1 MLKISL
7 DVLVMLFGAQG
18 WKIEGCT
25 NMTVT
30 SLGYTRFFVNTLTGV
45 ESPWVKTRKLHPFP
59 MGKVWRQQQE
69 LAHERNGTG
78 IANAFDA
85 DQQGQNP
92 LKFGMFAYQDQCP
105 SC

>member
-1 MLKISL
+1 MG
-7 DVLVMLFGAQG
+7 VMLFGAQG
-18 WKIEGCT
+18 WHIKGGT

-30 SLGYTRFFVNTLTGV
+30 GLGYARFFVNAFAGV
-45 ESPWVKTRKLHPFP
+45 EGSWVKSSKFHPFP

-85 DQQGQNP
+85 DQ
-92 LKFGMFAYQDQCP
+92 
-105 SC
+105 